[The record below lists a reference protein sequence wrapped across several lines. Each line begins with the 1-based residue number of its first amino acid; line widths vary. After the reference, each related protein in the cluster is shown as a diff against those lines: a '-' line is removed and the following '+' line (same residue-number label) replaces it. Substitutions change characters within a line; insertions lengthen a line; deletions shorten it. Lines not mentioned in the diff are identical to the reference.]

1 MAYFKS
7 AGLRG
12 SELEEMINITND
24 LYLKEGLAVIQ
35 KIPTPITPI
44 EMDTEKRVIK
54 LAYFEKKSTV
64 DYIGV
69 AQGIQI
75 CFDSKENMK
84 DSMPLQNIHEHQVE
98 YMNNFR
104 KQNGVSFFIFYYKKV
119 GKCYLVPLEKY
130 MEIIEKTTKKSIS
143 YKEFDEKYELKIERG
158 TYINYLNKLN
168 NFIQ

>member
-24 LYLKEGLAVIQ
+24 LYLKEGVALIQ

-44 EMDTEKRVIK
+44 EMDQEKRVIK

-69 AQGIQI
+69 AQGVPI
-75 CFDSKENMK
+75 CFDAKETMK
-84 DSMPLQNIHEHQVE
+84 TAMPLQNIHEHQVE
-98 YMNNFR
+98 YMENFKR
-104 KQNGVSFFIFYYKKV
+104 QNGVSFFIFYYKSV
-119 GKCYLVPLEKY
+119 EKCYLVPLEKY
-130 MEIIEKTTKKSIS
+130 LEIVKDNTKKSIS
-143 YKEFDEKYELKIERG
+143 YKEFSKEYELKIERG